1 MIKSDSNTT
10 ESIFKTHPGEEEN
23 RQMKIAVVDDSKE
36 DAHRIVSFLEQYQ
49 QEQNLTFEI
58 KIFYASFDFLEEYQ
72 GEYDVIFLDIEM
84 PGSNG
89 LEVAREIRGRDQ
101 AVGII
106 FITSLAQY
114 AIDGY
119 EVQAI
124 DFMVKPVGYYNFSM
138 KLQKAFRFIESH
150 REQDILISNKEGI
163 FRITVSDILYIEK
176 DRDYL
181 VFHTKQGCSQMR
193 GSLKDIKVK
202 LTSLPFSECNSG
214 CLVHLNYIKLIGK
227 DCVTLTYGQELPL
240 SRRLKKQFAQDYINF
255 MGGL

>member
-1 MIKSDSNTT
+1 
-10 ESIFKTHPGEEEN
+10 
-23 RQMKIAVVDDSKE
+23 MKIAVVDDSKE
-36 DAHRIVSFLEQYQ
+36 DVQRIFSYLEQFQ

-58 KIFYASFDFLEEYQ
+58 KIFYASFDFLEDYQ

-89 LEVAREIRGRDQ
+89 LEVAREIRSRDQ

-124 DFMVKPVGYYNFSM
+124 DFMVKPVGYYNFSI

-181 VFHTKQGCSQMR
+181 VFYTKQGCSQMR

-214 CLVHLNYIKLIGK
+214 CLVHLNYIKRIGK
-227 DCVTLTYGQELPL
+227 DSVTLTSGQELPL
-240 SRRLKKQFAQDYINF
+240 SRRLKKQFAQDYINY